1 MKTNHNE
8 ELFWLAAVLVMLAI
22 GYLKV
27 HYFWPWFVR
36 WCLGQ

>member
-8 ELFWLAAVLVMLAI
+8 KLFWLTAVLMVLAI

-27 HYFWPWFVR
+27 HYFWPWFVK